1 MPEIEMDDA
10 THYVYKSGFI
20 TCKVD
25 TAETVANY
33 KTGIMNFMDA
43 LAEAADLGAT
53 SSPMDT
59 TITRFSVS
67 PSMYDFTFSVKNE
80 AQDPSTGVKPV
91 IVIDMINDS
100 YYRIEDVFPSIAII
114 GPCFLYWVIYKSK
127 PFSMGE
133 NLTTSDVFVSMAYET
148 QDAFTNRGISGPG
161 YGDDNHLVD
170 ELLDDMARNT
180 AFTFGFVSVVDS
192 IYEGGSAAGY
202 RGILIPNASGGWV
215 DDSSSDV
222 GRVINGRVSLQ
233 QECGE
238 KGGLNYSSSLLLTSD
253 SPLYPSSG
261 VKNGSFGNICPA
273 IYLTPA
279 WSPSSRCISV
289 NTRTLQ
295 WGGLLEES
303 TESGESGKAAHYGP
317 QYVSMGS
324 NYYLR
329 CLDTYVPVDAIT

>member
-10 THYVYKSGFI
+10 THFVYKSGFI

-25 TAETVANY
+25 TAETIANY

-43 LAEAADLGAT
+43 LAEAANVGPT
-53 SSPMDT
+53 SSPMDE

-67 PSMYDFTFSVKNE
+67 PSMYDFTLSVKNK
-80 AQDPSTGVKPV
+80 AQDPSTGVNPV
-91 IVIDMINDS
+91 IVVDMINDS
-100 YYRIEDVFPSIAII
+100 YYRIEDVFPPIGTI

-133 NLTTSDVFVSMAYET
+133 NLTTTDVFVSMAYQT
-148 QDAFTNRGISGPG
+148 QASSSDFPME
-161 YGDDNHLVD
+161 GDHLRD

-180 AFTFGFVSVVDS
+180 AFTFGLVSVVDS

-215 DDSSSDV
+215 DDPSSDV

-295 WGGLLEES
+295 WGGILEES
-303 TESGESGKAAHYGP
+303 TEQGESGKAAHYGP
-317 QYVSMGS
+317 QYISMGD